1 MPWKMVGTGNVSE
14 ALVLSIVR
22 AAGLELPF
30 GPSAKM
36 AMVGRSVSFDGEPT
50 HSKSYPVYRGA
61 LNRFV
66 CESCGTW

>member
-1 MPWKMVGTGNVSE
+1 MIGMGNVSE

-36 AMVGRSVSFDGEPT
+36 AMVGRSVSL
-50 HSKSYPVYRGA
+50 A
-61 LNRFV
+61 LV
-66 CESCGTW
+66 IVSASP

>member
-1 MPWKMVGTGNVSE
+1 MIGMGNVSE
-14 ALVLSIVR
+14 VLVLRIVR

-36 AMVGRSVSFDGEPT
+36 AKVGRSVSFDGEPT
-50 HSKSYPVYRGA
+50 HSQSHSVYRGT
-61 LNRFV
+61 LNRFM